1 MASLLK
7 VSKLNNSLPKSPVLT
22 YQPLLPSALIYF
34 FASSVAASIARC
46 SATLGLWPT
55 ASAHLRAVS
64 RASLYDTKLSLV
76 QLKTEE
82 GAQPIKQAD
91 ESHQINLSVTNA
103 GSYQWITEI
112 QAYPMEDLER
122 IKKELNYQ
130 HQIGLLPK
138 DKHQTQVLLH
148 IDKNA
153 SWDPVAKLIFAI
165 REEGFDA
172 FPVYEPDEIVNSEE

>member
-1 MASLLK
+1 MSLIPEEQLK
-7 VSKLNNSLPKSPVLT
+7 SGSHFNFAPMIDFLFLML
-22 YQPLLPSALIYF
+22 AF
-34 FASSVAASIARC
+34 FA
-46 SATLGLWPT
+46 TL
-55 ASAHLRAVS
+55 AVS

-103 GSYQWITEI
+103 GNYQWITEI

-172 FPVYEPDEIVNSEE
+172 FPVYEPDEIVSSEEK

>member
-1 MASLLK
+1 MSLIPDENLKASSNFNFAPMIDFLFLM
-7 VSKLNNSLPKSPVLT
+7 L
-22 YQPLLPSALIYF
+22 AF
-34 FASSVAASIARC
+34 FA
-46 SATLGLWPT
+46 TL
-55 ASAHLRAVS
+55 AVS

-76 QLKTEE
+76 QLKTEQ
-82 GAQPIKQAD
+82 GAEPLKQSD
-91 ESHQINLSVTNA
+91 ESHQINISITQEGN
-103 GSYQWITEI
+103 YQWMTEI
-112 QAYPMEDLER
+112 QVYPMENLQR

-138 DKHQTQVLLH
+138 DKHNTQVLLH

-172 FPVYEPDEIVNSEE
+172 FPVYEPDEIVSTEEKTIP

>member
-1 MASLLK
+1 MSLIPEENLK
-7 VSKLNNSLPKSPVLT
+7 SKSNFNFAPMIDFLFLML
-22 YQPLLPSALIYF
+22 AF
-34 FASSVAASIARC
+34 FA
-46 SATLGLWPT
+46 TL
-55 ASAHLRAVS
+55 AVS
-64 RASLYDTKLSLV
+64 RASLYDTKLNLV
-76 QLKTEE
+76 QLKTEQ

-91 ESHQINLSVTNA
+91 ESHQINISVTNK
-103 GSYQWITEI
+103 GTYQWLTEI
-112 QAYPMEDLER
+112 QAYPMESLQR

-130 HQIGLLPK
+130 YQIGLLPK

-172 FPVYEPDEIVNSEE
+172 FPVYEPEEIVSSEK

>member
-1 MASLLK
+1 MSLIPDEHLK
-7 VSKLNNSLPKSPVLT
+7 SSSNFNFAPMIDFLFLML
-22 YQPLLPSALIYF
+22 AF
-34 FASSVAASIARC
+34 FA
-46 SATLGLWPT
+46 TL
-55 ASAHLRAVS
+55 AVS

-91 ESHQINLSVTNA
+91 ESHQINLSVTNS

-112 QAYPMEDLER
+112 QAYPMENLER

-172 FPVYEPDEIVNSEE
+172 FPVYEPDEIINSEEK

>member
-1 MASLLK
+1 MSLIPDEHLK
-7 VSKLNNSLPKSPVLT
+7 SSSNFNFAPMIDFLFLML
-22 YQPLLPSALIYF
+22 AF
-34 FASSVAASIARC
+34 FA
-46 SATLGLWPT
+46 TL
-55 ASAHLRAVS
+55 AVS

-76 QLKTEE
+76 QLRTEE

-91 ESHQINLSVTNA
+91 ESHQINLSVTSA

-138 DKHQTQVLLH
+138 DKHQTQILLH

-172 FPVYEPDEIVNSEE
+172 FPVYEPDEIVSSEDK

>member
-1 MASLLK
+1 MSLIPEENLK
-7 VSKLNNSLPKSPVLT
+7 SRSNLNFAPMIDFLFLM
-22 YQPLLPSALIYF
+22 LAF
-34 FASSVAASIARC
+34 FA
-46 SATLGLWPT
+46 TL
-55 ASAHLRAVS
+55 AVS

-130 HQIGLLPK
+130 HKIGLLPK
-138 DKHQTQVLLH
+138 DKHQTQILLH

-165 REEGFDA
+165 REEGFEA
-172 FPVYEPDEIVNSEE
+172 FPVYEPDEIVSSEDK

>member
-1 MASLLK
+1 MSLIPDEHLK
-7 VSKLNNSLPKSPVLT
+7 SRSNFNFAPMIDFLFLML
-22 YQPLLPSALIYF
+22 AF
-34 FASSVAASIARC
+34 FA
-46 SATLGLWPT
+46 TL
-55 ASAHLRAVS
+55 AVS

-112 QAYPMEDLER
+112 QAYPMENLER

-172 FPVYEPDEIVNSEE
+172 FPVYEPDEIINSEEK

>member
-1 MASLLK
+1 MSLIPEENLK
-7 VSKLNNSLPKSPVLT
+7 SRSNFNFAPMIDFLFLML
-22 YQPLLPSALIYF
+22 AF
-34 FASSVAASIARC
+34 FA
-46 SATLGLWPT
+46 TL
-55 ASAHLRAVS
+55 AVS
-64 RASLYDTKLSLV
+64 RASLYDTKLNLV

-91 ESHQINLSVTNA
+91 ESHQINLSVTDS

-112 QAYPMEDLER
+112 QSYPMEDLQR

-138 DKHQTQVLLH
+138 DKRQTQVLLH

-172 FPVYEPDEIVNSEE
+172 FPVYEPDEIVSSEEK